1 MNLTKHPLTEFEQR
15 LVDIADD
22 RGYELTHLVKKVCE
36 LSHSRSCVTIYLVR
50 VYTLREV
57 IEVRIHP
64 ETPLAVLEAIGAIR
78 GLSVNS
84 EFRYH
89 SNLRRFPRRRN
100 NGVTEIPFARP
111 VGCADITAFDRLL
124 QTLATG
130 C

>member
-15 LVDIADD
+15 LVDIAVD

-36 LSHSRSCVTIYLVR
+36 LGHPRSCVTIYLVR
-50 VYTLREV
+50 MHTLREV
-57 IEVRIHP
+57 IETRIHP

-100 NGVTEIPFARP
+100 KGVAEIPFARA
-111 VGCADITAFDRLL
+111 VGCTDITAFDRLL
-124 QTLATG
+124 QMLAAG
-130 C
+130 

>member
-1 MNLTKHPLTEFEQR
+1 MNLTKHPLTEFERR
-15 LVDIADD
+15 LVGIADD

-36 LSHSRSCVTIYLVR
+36 LSHSRSCVPIYLVR
-50 VYTLREV
+50 AYALRQV

-64 ETPLAVLEAIGAIR
+64 ETPETVLEAIEAIH
-78 GLSVNS
+78 GLSINS

-100 NGVTEIPFARP
+100 KGVAEIPFARA
-111 VGCADITAFDRLL
+111 VGCADITAFDCLL
-124 QTLATG
+124 QTLAAA